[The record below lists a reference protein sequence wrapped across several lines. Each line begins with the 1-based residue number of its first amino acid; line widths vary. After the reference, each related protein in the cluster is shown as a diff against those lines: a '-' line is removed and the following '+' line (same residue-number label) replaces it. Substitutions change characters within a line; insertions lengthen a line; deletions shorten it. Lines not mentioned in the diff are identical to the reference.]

1 MHYTGIF
8 TYQFIVYHASVH
20 THTHNRTLI
29 LCNSVERQHSHLASE
44 GRELTGLKVDTAN
57 SSTANPHCTDQCEL
71 PQQLVVA
78 GHLALSLVHF
88 DLHLGLAVGGC
99 GEDLGL
105 LGGDG
110 SVAVDEFGEHP
121 S

>member
-1 MHYTGIF
+1 M
-8 TYQFIVYHASVH
+8 QVY
-20 THTHNRTLI
+20 THTHNCTLI
-29 LCNSVERQHSHLASE
+29 LCNSVERQYSHLASE
-44 GRELTGLKVDTAN
+44 GRELTGLKVD
-57 SSTANPHCTDQCEL
+57 TANPHCTDQCEL

-110 SVAVDEFGEHP
+110 SVAVDKFGEHLSLIHISEP
-121 S
+121 TRR